1 VTVTQAT
8 EHERAPFEPTLI
20 SASRIDQLLTCGV
33 AFKYRYIDR
42 LPREGSGSSALFGS
56 AVHRALETWAPN
68 RGESLD
74 KHVVQGWQDATKGT
88 VVHDFLV
95 KYDQLARRAINLC
108 DEIMLSRPEI
118 KMPRVTSDFKKSQI
132 AKEISQFLAEWLPY
146 LNTRSPWWFTERDP
160 LPALYENSLRVMK
173 KYEEQWQHLPAPFE
187 TELQF
192 SIEWRGFTLN
202 GYIDTIEPV
211 IERKTGE
218 IVGLGIMDYKTYAV
232 EPAEYKD
239 WRQTVLYAVAVEEL
253 IASGDLN
260 YAIHEPMVSGLDYVR
275 LLERRFWQVTAL
287 DKERFYEQLVAYRE
301 RVSRGDFMPACK
313 NVSPNMCDYPSIC
326 CQKVVD
332 EGMCERV
339 QIEV

>member
-1 VTVTQAT
+1 MTVTQAT

-74 KHVVQGWQDATKGT
+74 KHVVQGWQDVTKGT

-108 DEIMLSRPEI
+108 DEIVLSRPEI
-118 KMPRVTSDFKKSQI
+118 KQPRQTKDFKDSQI
-132 AKEISQFLAEWLPY
+132 AREISRFLAEWLPY
-146 LNTRSPWWFTERDP
+146 LNTRSPWWFSENDP
-160 LPALYENSLRVMK
+160 ITRLYEGSLRTMRH
-173 KYEEQWQHLPAPFE
+173 YEEKWQHLVAPFE

-192 SIEWRGFTLN
+192 SVEWRGFTLN
-202 GYIDTIEPV
+202 GYIDAIEPV
-211 IERKTGE
+211 IDRDSGQ
-218 IVGLGIMDYKTYAV
+218 IAGLGIMDYKTYAV

-239 WRQTVLYAVAVEEL
+239 WRQTVLYAIVVQEL
-253 IASGDLN
+253 IASGELS
-260 YAIHEPMVSGLDYVR
+260 YAIHEPILSGVDYVR
-275 LLERRFWQVTAL
+275 LLERRYWQVTDL
-287 DKERFYEQLVAYRE
+287 DKERFYEQLVVYRD
-301 RVSRGDFMPACK
+301 RVTRHDFLPACK
-313 NVSPNMCDYPSIC
+313 NVNTNMCDYPSIC
-326 CQKVVD
+326 CQTHVD
-332 EGMCERV
+332 DGMCERFG
-339 QIEV
+339 IEV